1 MFKKVLIFAAIL
13 TAVIAVNSSVVS
25 AKKPVVVEDNNKVT
39 ICHGTT
45 SVTNPYTRPTVD
57 ADAADGN
64 TGNDNGQGD
73 HSTHTGP
80 VATSP
85 AVAQGLKNAKVAW
98 GDIIP
103 PHHNYP
109 GLNWTAAG
117 QEIYNNNCEYVEPNF
132 DIALLSY
139 DVTCP
144 EDGVGNVV
152 LTLYNAGQAAGTAT
166 VNGQVVNVPAG
177 LSVVLEFA
185 QGQSIETIIDR
196 QTVYDQTPIC
206 MGDDD
211 DDDDNPETPP
221 VTTTTGGMGAG
232 GSAVSVAQ
240 VDAPASGVG
249 AGGGSFLTPVAVL
262 ITSIT
267 SIAYGVL
274 RLRKTSL

>member
-25 AKKPVVVEDNNKVT
+25 AKKPVVVEDNKVT

-57 ADAADGN
+57 ADAADGD

-73 HSTHTGP
+73 HSADAGP
-80 VATSP
+80 VASSP
-85 AVAQGLKNAKVAW
+85 AVAQNLKNNKVAW

-109 GLNWTAAG
+109 GLNWTALG
-117 QEIYNNNCEYVEPNF
+117 QEIYNNNCAYVQPNF

-177 LSVVLEFA
+177 LSVILEFA

-206 MGDDD
+206 VGDDDDD
-211 DDDDNPETPP
+211 DDDDNPETPT
-221 VTTTTGGMGAG
+221 TTTTGTVVG
-232 GSAVSVAQ
+232 GSAASLSQ
-240 VDAPASGVG
+240 VDAPTSGVG
-249 AGGGSFLTPVAVL
+249 AGGGSFLTHVAVL

-274 RLRKTSL
+274 RLRKASL